1 MWFTK
6 QREALALD
14 GFVIAKDISGH
25 GHKRYGV
32 ISRDNV
38 DNYTGP
44 YCELIRVDSL
54 CNIF

>member
-32 ISRDNV
+32 ISRDERTLLRA
-38 DNYTGP
+38 YT
-44 YCELIRVDSL
+44 S
-54 CNIF
+54 